1 MGTPSCEA
9 MGTKRNELDET
20 DDTLGGLAREGVALL
35 GVVVRRQ
42 SNLSHAYGARGAPEA

>member
-1 MGTPSCEA
+1 

-35 GVVVRRQ
+35 GVVVRCQ
-42 SNLSHAYGARGAPEA
+42 SNLSHAAGAQRAPAA